1 MRRLLPS
8 VWLLGA
14 ALYTALVLFLSRP
27 VLDEEWPL
35 PPKINE
41 TVIAKQP
48 PKAAR
53 LIFKD
58 EAPRQ
63 RIAAQPASRPQIE
76 RHNEWVQVV
85 DHTAVGRVQP
95 SAASPV
101 LFAYSVGRPLR
112 VIAREGGFVRV
123 QDLGSGQ
130 LGWISETSLAP
141 FVGGY
146 RLRDN
151 SVTAPLVAAAEP
163 QAIEP
168 KPLEPAVVTQVAA
181 KRVPPPRNKPVAIQ
195 SAKEAVAAVE
205 PAPRGLFR
213 RKRDQVQRVA
223 LGSHGTGVAAIM
235 QRAFGQF

>member
-1 MRRLLPS
+1 MA
-8 VWLLGA
+8 G
-14 ALYTALVLFLSRP
+14 Y
-27 VLDEEWPL
+27 
-35 PPKINE
+35 
-41 TVIAKQP
+41 
-48 PKAAR
+48 
-53 LIFKD
+53 
-58 EAPRQ
+58 
-63 RIAAQPASRPQIE
+63 
-76 RHNEWVQVV
+76 
-85 DHTAVGRVQP
+85 TAVGRVQP

-130 LGWISETSLAP
+130 LGWISETALAP

-181 KRVPPPRNKPVAIQ
+181 KRVPPPRNKPVAAQ
-195 SAKEAVAAVE
+195 PAKETVAAVE

-223 LGSHGTGVAAIM
+223 DGSQGSGVAAIM
-235 QRAFGQF
+235 QRAFGRF

>member
-58 EAPRQ
+58 EAPLEQ
-63 RIAAQPASRPQIE
+63 IAAEPASMPQIE
-76 RHNEWVQVV
+76 RHNEWVQVAA
-85 DHTAVGRVQP
+85 HTAVGRVRP
-95 SAASPV
+95 STASPV
-101 LFAYSVGRPLR
+101 LFAYAVGRPLR

-130 LGWISETSLAP
+130 LGWISETALAP

-163 QAIEP
+163 LAIEP
-168 KPLEPAVVTQVAA
+168 KPLEPAVVDPGRRQEGAA
-181 KRVPPPRNKPVAIQ
+181 TRNKPVAVQ
-195 SAKEAVAAVE
+195 PAKEAVAAVE

-223 LGSHGTGVAAIM
+223 LGSQGNGVAAIM
-235 QRAFGQF
+235 QRAFGRF